1 MTQREI
7 MLKKIGTYKFA
18 LKDLQLYLDTH
29 PKDEGALQKFAE
41 YKAILKPL
49 VKDFES
55 RFGPL
60 TAKANDSTNKFL
72 WINNPWP
79 WDIEEDV

>member
-7 MLKKIGTYKFA
+7 MLKKIGTYKFV

-29 PKDEGALQKFAE
+29 PNDEMALRKYAE
-41 YKAILKPL
+41 YEALVKPL
-49 VKDFES
+49 VRDYEN

-60 TAKANDSTNKFL
+60 TVSSDNMNKFL
-72 WINNPWP
+72 WIKNPWP
-79 WDIEEDV
+79 WDIEEDD

>member
-29 PKDEGALQKFAE
+29 PHDEMALRKYAE
-41 YKAILKPL
+41 YEAIVEPL
-49 VKDFES
+49 VAEFER

-60 TAKANDSTNKFL
+60 TVSVDNMNKFK
-72 WINNPWP
+72 WIKNPWP
-79 WDIEEDV
+79 WDIEECD

>member
-7 MLKKIGTYKFA
+7 LLKKIGTYKFV

-29 PKDEGALQKFAE
+29 PRDQMALRKYAE
-41 YKAILKPL
+41 YEAVLEPL
-49 VKDFES
+49 VREYES

-60 TAKANDSTNKFL
+60 TVKSDNMNKFT
-72 WINNPWP
+72 WIKNPWP
-79 WDIEEDV
+79 WDIEEND

>member
-7 MLKKIGTYKFA
+7 LLKKIGTYKFA

-29 PKDEGALQKFAE
+29 PRDEMALRKFAE
-41 YKAILKPL
+41 YEAVLKPL
-49 VKDFES
+49 VKEYES

-60 TAKANDSTNKFL
+60 TVKVGEMNKYK
-72 WINNPWP
+72 WIKNPWP
-79 WDIEEDV
+79 WDIEEDC

>member
-7 MLKKIGTYKFA
+7 LLKKIGTYKFV

-29 PKDEGALQKFAE
+29 PRDEVALRKYAE
-41 YKAILKPL
+41 YEAVLKPL
-49 VKDFES
+49 VKEFES

-60 TAKANDSTNKFL
+60 TVKADDMNKFK
-72 WINNPWP
+72 WIKNPWP
-79 WDIEEDV
+79 WDIEECD

>member
-7 MLKKIGTYKFA
+7 LLRKIGTYKFA

-29 PKDEGALQKFAE
+29 PKDDEALRKYDE

-49 VKDFES
+49 VREYES

-60 TAKANDSTNKFL
+60 RVKADDTNKFL
-72 WINNPWP
+72 WIKNPWP
-79 WDIEEDV
+79 WDIEEDD